1 MDREFNPLFHRATC
15 LFMEGNSLNGLQEDT
30 IKEVFMKLCIIK
42 KLRKRKTSRLNW
54 VNGLGEF
61 LLFFFVILKEN

>member
-1 MDREFNPLFHRATC
+1 
-15 LFMEGNSLNGLQEDT
+15 MEGNSLNGLQEDT

-42 KLRKRKTSRLNW
+42 KLRKRKMSRLNW

>member
-1 MDREFNPLFHRATC
+1 MDRERSPLFHKVTC

-42 KLRKRKTSRLNW
+42 KLRKRKMSRLNW